1 MKFTLVGGIFLL
13 FSTVYGQDV
22 LNESISTNH
31 SSSSNSNIRVSSAT
45 GETVYV
51 GGSNAEITIVEGS
64 IQPHL
69 LLNIG
74 TIEIKDVVD
83 VTIYPNPTSD
93 KIYISK
99 TNTMEFRGE
108 VIDANGK
115 RLQQFTLTDLLE
127 IDFSP
132 YALGHYSIVLMDVKN
147 NQKNTYNII
156 LPPLLERITSL
167 LVKLRVCNSLVEEL
181 SPSKPVFSAYNA

>member
-99 TNTMEFRGE
+99 TNTTEFRGE

-147 NQKNTYNII
+147 NQKNTYKII
-156 LPPLLERITSL
+156 
-167 LVKLRVCNSLVEEL
+167 KQ
-181 SPSKPVFSAYNA
+181 

>member
-1 MKFTLVGGIFLL
+1 M
-13 FSTVYGQDV
+13 
-22 LNESISTNH
+22 
-31 SSSSNSNIRVSSAT
+31 SSAT

-99 TNTMEFRGE
+99 TNTTEFRGE
-108 VIDANGK
+108 IIDVNGK

-147 NQKNTYNII
+147 NQKNTYKII
-156 LPPLLERITSL
+156 
-167 LVKLRVCNSLVEEL
+167 KQ
-181 SPSKPVFSAYNA
+181 